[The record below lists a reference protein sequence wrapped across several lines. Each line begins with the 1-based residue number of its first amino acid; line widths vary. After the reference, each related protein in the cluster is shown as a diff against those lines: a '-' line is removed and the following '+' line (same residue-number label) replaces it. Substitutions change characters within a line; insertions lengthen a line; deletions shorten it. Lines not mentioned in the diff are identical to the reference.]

1 MDVRFKIWLEDNGE
15 PVFGEGRRRLLECI
29 HRYGS
34 INRAAAELGQPYRKA
49 WASLTAM
56 EQRLGFKLLERRTGG
71 ESGGGTCLTKSGLD
85 FLRRYGELIQ
95 ELQCMA
101 GKKSASLFDERYAEP
116 HSHTREKPKEKQPTG
131 ENDDSDSRIDH
142 Q

>member
-1 MDVRFKIWLEDNGE
+1 MVMDIRFKVWLESHGE

-49 WASLTAM
+49 WASLGAM
-56 EQRLGFKLLERRTGG
+56 EQRLGFKLLERRVGG
-71 ESGGGTCLTKSGLD
+71 ESGGGACLTKRGLD
-85 FLRRYGELIQ
+85 FLHRYGELIQ
-95 ELQCMA
+95 ELQLMTE
-101 GKKSASLFDERYAEP
+101 KKSTSLFDERYAE
-116 HSHTREKPKEKQPTG
+116 SHNHDEEGQSTG
-131 ENDDSDSRIDH
+131 ENDDSGSRIDH

>member
-1 MDVRFKIWLEDNGE
+1 MDIKFKVWLENNGE

-56 EQRLGFKLLERRTGG
+56 EQRLGFKLLERRAGG
-71 ESGGGTCLTKSGLD
+71 KSGGGSVLTEKGLN
-85 FLRRYGELIQ
+85 FLRGYGELIQ
-95 ELQCMA
+95 ELQFMVEE
-101 GKKSASLFDERYAEP
+101 KSKSLFDERYAEP
-116 HSHTREKPKEKQPTG
+116 HSHVG
-131 ENDDSDSRIDH
+131 EEQSAGGNDDSSSRIDH